1 MPDEKKKGRF
11 GMYAVG
17 GSPYVQRALWIMGD
31 YYADTYVSFVYGKQA
46 TNPVGITAS
55 VEKVAVTDM

>member
-1 MPDEKKKGRF
+1 
-11 GMYAVG
+11 
-17 GSPYVQRALWIMGD
+17 MGD
-31 YYADTYVSFVYGKQA
+31 YYDIGSGTYVSFVYGKQA

>member
-1 MPDEKKKGRF
+1 
-11 GMYAVG
+11 
-17 GSPYVQRALWIMGD
+17 MGD
-31 YYADTYVSFVYGKQA
+31 YYDIGSGDECTDTYVSFVYGKQA